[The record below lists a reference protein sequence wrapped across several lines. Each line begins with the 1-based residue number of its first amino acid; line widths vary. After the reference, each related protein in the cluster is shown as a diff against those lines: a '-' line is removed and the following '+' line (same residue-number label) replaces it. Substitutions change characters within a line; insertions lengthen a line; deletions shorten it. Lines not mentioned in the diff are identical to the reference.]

1 MDHIEPKKHST
12 FGCNKE
18 ERAKLCYH
26 GQEKHFYGVDT
37 PGPGSYVSNGD
48 RVGKHKGF
56 LLFIVSLSS
65 YKNANH
71 FSVPKGDRGL
81 LYLRKDDSVNP
92 FSYPNPNEIYV
103 KAVAKK
109 DGAYSMPKS

>member
-1 MDHIEPKKHST
+1 LNPEKIQLLAATKKIVRNYNIMVKKNTFMELTHLGLAHTDLMAIE
-12 FGCNKE
+12 
-18 ERAKLCYH
+18 L
-26 GQEKHFYGVDT
+26 
-37 PGPGSYVSNGD
+37 VSIK
-48 RVGKHKGF
+48 V
-56 LLFIVSLSS
+56 LLTILVSLSS

-81 LYLRKDDSVNP
+81 LYIRKDDSVNP